1 MYIHTCTH
9 PERSAVKDHACGE
22 LIEHGYDGPL
32 SLQSKMKGF
41 IYPIEIIE

>member
-9 PERSAVKDHACGE
+9 PERSAVKDLCMHE
-22 LIEHGYDGPL
+22 LIEHSYDGP